1 MCVNCNHNAVLYLQ
15 LAVVHDSAR
24 IIQCLV
30 QYGGP
35 EYRTA
40 ILEEI
45 KRGYRYHGL
54 GVGSSLSSPL
64 LSSDRLG
71 RWPCSWELLV
81 GYRIYMS
88 NSQKVSVLH
97 LTFL

>member
-1 MCVNCNHNAVLYLQ
+1 MLYLQ

-54 GVGSSLSSPL
+54 GVRSSLSSPL
-64 LSSDRLG
+64 LSSDRLWCLSMLMGALG
-71 RWPCSWELLV
+71 RVPHMTKC
-81 GYRIYMS
+81 
-88 NSQKVSVLH
+88 QKVCMKSGH
-97 LTFL
+97 SRSERKYEIK